1 MQRLTLILGGA
12 RSGKSRHALG
22 LFPDAARRFFIAT
35 AEPFDEEMS
44 QRIAQH
50 RRERA
55 GVGWQTLEAPLALSD
70 TLAKADGPAVIDCLT
85 LWLNNLIQHGSDL
98 DAATAALL
106 DALARHP
113 HPVALVSNELGL
125 GLVPETALGR
135 AFRDAQGRLNQQLAG
150 GADRVVMLIAG
161 LPLVL
166 KG

>member
-12 RSGKSRHALG
+12 RSGKSRYALG
-22 LFPDAARRFFIAT
+22 LFPGDAKRVFIAT

-55 GVGWQTLEAPLALSD
+55 GAGWQTLEAPLALAES
-70 TLAKADGPAVIDCLT
+70 LAQADGPAVIDCLT
-85 LWLNNLIQHGSDL
+85 LWLNNLIQHGREV
-98 DAATAALL
+98 DASTEALL
-106 DALARHP
+106 EALARHP

-125 GLVPETALGR
+125 GLVPETPLGR
-135 AFRDAQGRLNQQLAG
+135 AFRDAQGRLNQQLAE
-150 GADRVVMLIAG
+150 ASDRVVLLVAG
-161 LPLVL
+161 LPLRL

>member
-12 RSGKSRHALG
+12 RSGKSRHALD
-22 LFPDAARRFFIAT
+22 LFAGEPRRFFVAT

-55 GVGWQTLEAPLALSD
+55 GAGWQTLEAPLAL
-70 TLAKADGPAVIDCLT
+70 TEALAAVDGPAVIDCLT
-85 LWLNNLIQHGSDL
+85 LWLNNLMQHGRDVE
-98 DAATAALL
+98 AATGGLL
-106 DALARHP
+106 EALAGHP
-113 HPVALVSNELGL
+113 HPVALVSNEIGL
-125 GLVPETALGR
+125 GLVPETPLGR
-135 AFRDAQGRLNQQLAG
+135 AFRDAQGRLNQRLAAA
-150 GADRVVMLIAG
+150 ADRVVLLVAG